1 MKATAQK
8 ELLDTYNGEYRAT
21 VRSIFGSQR
30 GPAIPQPPPRNVSD
44 TWRVLVA
51 ESNQSDRATLTEALT
66 RHGHEVAAVNS
77 GGDALASFG
86 TADLVL
92 LDLDLPD
99 LDGLEVCREIR
110 AARDIPVIAVT
121 SQGSELDCVLALQ
134 AGADDYVIKP
144 YGLRELMAR
153 VNAVMRRSR
162 QTPHPDAG
170 ADADADG
177 AAVLEHGPLRIDS
190 DSREVEMYGRPV
202 PVTRKEFDLLALL
215 ATTPGR
221 VISRESI
228 MHRVWGE
235 SWSRRTVDTHV
246 SSLRSKLGGPDW
258 IVTVRGVGFK
268 LRSL

>member
-1 MKATAQK
+1 MKATAQE
-8 ELLDTYNGEYRAT
+8 ELLETHNGEHRAT

-30 GPAIPQPPPRNVSD
+30 GAAAPPPPPPRNVSD

-51 ESNQSDRATLTEALT
+51 ESNKTDRATLTEALA
-66 RHGHEVAAVNS
+66 RHGHDVTAVNS
-77 GGDALASFG
+77 GGDALASFE

-153 VNAVMRRSR
+153 LNAVMRRSR
-162 QTPHPDAG
+162 QTTHTDAC
-170 ADADADG
+170 ADG

-190 DSREVEMYGRPV
+190 DSREVEMCGQPV

-215 ATTPGR
+215 ASTPGR

-228 MHRVWGE
+228 MHKVWGE

-258 IVTVRGVGFK
+258 IITVRGVGFK